1 MTISIWRYSHFILA
15 ISSSLFLFIATIT
28 GIILSLEQVSDS
40 MMSYDLQ
47 GSGSV
52 ALAEVLPKIK
62 EEYDEI
68 ITISIDPN
76 HQILASVITKDGASE
91 TIFIHP
97 ITAKKLGKPN
107 ERLAIFEFD
116 TTLHRSLFLKSV
128 GRFFVGFISL
138 LLSFIVIS
146 GIAL

>member
-1 MTISIWRYSHFILA
+1 MSSDWKLLNKEKLFDLPSISEELYMNQL
-15 ISSSLFLFIATIT
+15 TQ
-28 GIILSLEQVSDS
+28 LEQECDDDTKTS
-40 MMSYDLQ
+40 
-47 GSGSV
+47 
-52 ALAEVLPKIK
+52 

-107 ERLAIFEFD
+107 ERLAIFEFA